1 MFAGRFVLDI
11 WRGSECASVAV
22 LKVFHRF
29 QFFFEVLVIET
40 DSTISS
46 LVMPFLTIRHV
57 PINVRNVMFLQNSF
71 LFYSCFKCQW
81 SNINVFFSKWLLRS
95 SLSCGYNAKR

>member
-22 LKVFHRF
+22 LEIFHRF
-29 QFFFEVLVIET
+29 SRLQFFFEVLVIET

-46 LVMPFLTIRHV
+46 
-57 PINVRNVMFLQNSF
+57 RNFEN
-71 LFYSCFKCQW
+71 
-81 SNINVFFSKWLLRS
+81 LL
-95 SLSCGYNAKR
+95 YT

>member
-22 LKVFHRF
+22 LKIFHQFSRL

-46 LVMPFLTIRHV
+46 
-57 PINVRNVMFLQNSF
+57 RNFEN
-71 LFYSCFKCQW
+71 
-81 SNINVFFSKWLLRS
+81 LL
-95 SLSCGYNAKR
+95 YT